1 MDDRI
6 FKKQKEPVHITM
18 IGVFSFFGGEFTDQ
32 QLTIINVTKRHA
44 GIFQCFVSN
53 SLSKVDGGAA
63 TLEVVPRS
71 KVASSVSSSSSSSS
85 LTAFSDEEEDD
96 DLDSDSFFDPMIGTS
111 PPTKPAQDAEK
122 KGKGKGGKNR
132 PRGMTFL

>member
-1 MDDRI
+1 
-6 FKKQKEPVHITM
+6 
-18 IGVFSFFGGEFTDQ
+18 
-32 QLTIINVTKRHA
+32 
-44 GIFQCFVSN
+44 VSN

-71 KVASSVSSSSSSSS
+71 KVASSDSSSSSSSSS

-96 DLDSDSFFDPMIGTS
+96 DLDSDSFFDPMTGTS
-111 PPTKPAQDAEK
+111 PPAKHAQDAEK

-132 PRGMTFL
+132 PRGMTQ

>member
-1 MDDRI
+1 
-6 FKKQKEPVHITM
+6 M
-18 IGVFSFFGGEFTDQ
+18 IGILGIADQ

-71 KVASSVSSSSSSSS
+71 KVASSPSSGSPSSS
-85 LTAFSDEEEDD
+85 LTAFSDEDEDD
-96 DLDSDSFFDPMIGTS
+96 DLDLESFFDPMIPS
-111 PPTKPAQDAEK
+111 PPTKPAQDTEK

-132 PRGMTFL
+132 PKGTSLR